1 MSLISLRYTV
11 CLFILKR
18 YNKMQLGMF
27 SDEMCVFDLC
37 LCCSLFI
44 YLRKACK
51 AVSVV
56 NHLEYKSYIITRSHF
71 SLEHDFFYTVKAE
84 QLLLLSPHQAH

>member
-27 SDEMCVFDLC
+27 SDEMCVFDL
-37 LCCSLFI
+37 S
-44 YLRKACK
+44 
-51 AVSVV
+51 
-56 NHLEYKSYIITRSHF
+56 
-71 SLEHDFFYTVKAE
+71 
-84 QLLLLSPHQAH
+84 LLLSVHLFTKGLQGCFGH